1 MPREVLE
8 QLEPHARSR
17 YAHLGLHV
25 DTESFSERLKLIG
38 IPGKEKEA
46 IVELPVT
53 NYGLRPVELGKESKL
68 FHFFFVPDAAYI
80 KGKEL
85 EQILG
90 SEEKKDICIEGEEG
104 RNWRIGYKANS
115 EGVEEATEIWL
126 RIDKGQRFWIP
137 PSLEPIRVS
146 EEGTFAEFREWFD
159 SNAEKIDPNFS
170 IPDNMFWV
178 GKGPHITLSPNIY
191 LKLGHDTY
199 REIDGEFMKCGFQTS
214 SPLLEGLRTDHRPHF
229 EVVGQGEWIRAVV
242 ARNGKIA
249 NPG

>member
-1 MPREVLE
+1 MTNVPREVLE

-115 EGVEEATEIWL
+115 EGVEEATDSVMVWTPVKAG
-126 RIDKGQRFWIP
+126 RGQARAAACG
-137 PSLEPIRVS
+137 
-146 EEGTFAEFREWFD
+146 GTRGAWWRRRW
-159 SNAEKIDPNFS
+159 S
-170 IPDNMFWV
+170 
-178 GKGPHITLSPNIY
+178 
-191 LKLGHDTY
+191 
-199 REIDGEFMKCGFQTS
+199 R
-214 SPLLEGLRTDHRPHF
+214 
-229 EVVGQGEWIRAVV
+229 
-242 ARNGKIA
+242 
-249 NPG
+249 